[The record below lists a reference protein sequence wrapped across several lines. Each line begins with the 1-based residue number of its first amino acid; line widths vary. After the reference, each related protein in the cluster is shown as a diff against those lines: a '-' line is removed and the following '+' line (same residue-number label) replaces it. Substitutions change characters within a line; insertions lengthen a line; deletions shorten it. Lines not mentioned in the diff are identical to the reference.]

1 MVDNYLSINVE
12 PRGHA
17 KVRGQRSDS
26 LFAHFCQHGLVS
38 SDWDVTSMKIFQQL
52 LEGGVSDS
60 EAVDTAG
67 WVRSGVDSSFV
78 NCVCVCVGVKRW
90 EYERTRERCRTAAY
104 WTVMNSYDWQ
114 SINKPLKS
122 HCLQNRVHALSNI
135 QHPMMFLIVCHLEDA
150 WNLNKYTNINEK
162 NTAMHHLQ
170 WNNCVQE
177 CRGTVPS
184 TAETAAELI
193 SSCLSWSVLDL
204 LVRTSIGEWV
214 GEKDGA
220 ETGWSRTISRPLSK
234 DVVLFSC
241 CLFSSSCNFSSFFL
255 IRCLALLEGLC
266 FFAAATSCVL
276 VVGNDRLFDASLF
289 DGTLRFV

>member
-1 MVDNYLSINVE
+1 M
-12 PRGHA
+12 
-17 KVRGQRSDS
+17 QRSEDKGQILYLLTS
-26 LFAHFCQHGLVS
+26 VSMAWYLVIEMS
-38 SDWDVTSMKIFQQL
+38 HRW
-52 LEGGVSDS
+52 
-60 EAVDTAG
+60 
-67 WVRSGVDSSFV
+67 RSFSSFLREV
-78 NCVCVCVGVKRW
+78 SVIVRLLTLLAESDLEWILALWTVCVCVCVCVGVKRW

-114 SINKPLKS
+114 SMNKPLKS